1 MTETTVP
8 VFADSGDRTCTESP
22 GHRVGPANEAER
34 ETTILWGGVSTRCG
48 CLPLLCTPADRL

>member
-1 MTETTVP
+1 MGVDVTCVTEVTVP

-34 ETTILWGGVSTRCG
+34 ETTIL
-48 CLPLLCTPADRL
+48 